1 VQRIPVTAKDDPVA
15 AMLLSLDQGIKGNP
29 KALRDML
36 DELSDKYTTEFPNA
50 DSKEIRDY
58 LAQLKGSVLKDR
70 YQRIEE
76 TLREVQQYAERDV
89 TGKLTPEDAVKLK
102 TFALARVKQVMPDYM
117 RATLQEAV
125 GGLDKYISSKIEQKV
140 LEQKPME
147 KRPCA

>member
-1 VQRIPVTAKDDPVA
+1 MAPELSNLWQECAGILLPAVVA
-15 AMLLSLDQGIKGNP
+15 ALGALATYALALLRSWIKAKTAAIEDKNTREGIEHAMARLDYITSTIVADINQRTKQ
-29 KALRDML
+29 
-36 DELSDKYTTEFPNA
+36 YTA
-50 DSKEIRDY
+50 
-58 LAQLKGSVLKDR
+58 A
-70 YQRIEE
+70 
-76 TLREVQQYAERDV
+76 
-89 TGKLTPEDAVKLK
+89 GKLTPEDAVKLK